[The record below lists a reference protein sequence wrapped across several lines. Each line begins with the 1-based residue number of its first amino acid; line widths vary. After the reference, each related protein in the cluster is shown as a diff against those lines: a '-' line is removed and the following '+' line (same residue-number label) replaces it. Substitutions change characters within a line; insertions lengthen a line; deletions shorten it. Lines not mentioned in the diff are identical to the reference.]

1 MKNTDVSFLEMRT
14 MDLAELQ
21 IFKAVADEGGITK
34 AAARLHRVQSNIST
48 RVKQLETRLGTALFY
63 RRNRKLV
70 LSPDGTVLLAYA
82 ERLLRLSSEAEA
94 ALRDGTPRGTLRI
107 GTLESTAATRL
118 PPVLSRY
125 HAAYPDVR
133 IELVTGTTGVLISRV
148 LRQEL
153 ETAFVAEPF
162 NPENLEAQPAFEERL
177 VLIAPKG
184 FPKIRAPR
192 DIGRSTIIAFGAG
205 CSYRR
210 CLEEW
215 LARAR
220 VVPAHVMEFASYH
233 AIVACVAAGAGVALV
248 PRSVIRAVPGGSAVV
263 VHPLPAETSRTRTI
277 LVWRAGERSVALDAL
292 QRQLAG
298 RRPGLRPP
306 EGHPERRWRSG

>member
-1 MKNTDVSFLEMRT
+1 MKSHDVSFLEMRT
-14 MDLAELQ
+14 MDLTELQ

-48 RVKQLETRLGTALFY
+48 RVKQLEARLGTALFY

-70 LSPDGTVLLAYA
+70 LSPHGRLLLAYA

-133 IELVTGTTGVLISRV
+133 IELVTGTTGALISGV
-148 LRQEL
+148 LHQEL
-153 ETAFVAEPF
+153 EAAFVAEPF
-162 NPENLEAQPAFEERL
+162 SSENLESQPAFQERL

-184 FPKIRAPR
+184 TPRIRTPR

-210 CLEEW
+210 CLEDW
-215 LARAR
+215 LARGR
-220 VVPAHVMEFASYH
+220 VVPAHVMEFTSYH

-248 PRSVIRAVPGGSAVV
+248 PRSVIRAVPGGSEVA
-263 VHPLPAETSRTRTI
+263 VHPMPADTSNRKTM
-277 LVWRAGERSVALDAL
+277 LVWRVGERSTPLEALR
-292 QRQLAG
+292 RQLGG
-298 RRPGLRPP
+298 RL
-306 EGHPERRWRSG
+306 